1 RDQRRRTGRRAGNRC
16 GRRPVRRRPGRA
28 RPRRPRPR
36 PGGDVRRPP
45 RRCPPTGCGRPR
57 RRRSGPRAESPSTRR
72 SRAGPAQGRGGP
84 TAAPSGR
91 WSMNRMPKILPAA
104 ALVAVLL
111 VAPARAQESDA
122 VVAQLNQQLV
132 ALDANPDTATL
143 AAYERLQARQAL
155 ETLANA
161 RSSQYDVA
169 RYVAERRVQVAEV
182 AARTE
187 AMHRQIDRLERTR
200 SELIVEASR
209 RDAAEARA
217 EAERLRI
224 QARIQAEEAARL
236 RAQATNS
243 AEAMEDIESAL
254 KDIGG
259 AEAARLKA
267 ARAREAEL
275 ARQEAELLR
284 QAEEA
289 SDD

>member
-1 RDQRRRTGRRAGNRC
+1 
-16 GRRPVRRRPGRA
+16 
-28 RPRRPRPR
+28 
-36 PGGDVRRPP
+36 
-45 RRCPPTGCGRPR
+45 
-57 RRRSGPRAESPSTRR
+57 
-72 SRAGPAQGRGGP
+72 
-84 TAAPSGR
+84 
-91 WSMNRMPKILPAA
+91 MNRMPKILPAA

-111 VAPARAQESDA
+111 VAPARAQDSDA

-155 ETLANA
+155 ETLADA

>member
-1 RDQRRRTGRRAGNRC
+1 
-16 GRRPVRRRPGRA
+16 
-28 RPRRPRPR
+28 
-36 PGGDVRRPP
+36 
-45 RRCPPTGCGRPR
+45 
-57 RRRSGPRAESPSTRR
+57 
-72 SRAGPAQGRGGP
+72 
-84 TAAPSGR
+84 
-91 WSMNRMPKILPAA
+91 MNRMPKILPAA

-224 QARIQAEEAARL
+224 QARIQAEEAQRL
-236 RAQATNS
+236 RAT
-243 AEAMEDIESAL
+243 AEAETQARL
-254 KDIGG
+254 KAEEVILDVGG
-259 AEAARLKA
+259 AEARKL
-267 ARAREAEL
+267 REARKRAADL
-275 ARQEAELLR
+275 ARQEAELMAAQ
-284 QAEEA
+284 QAAEA
-289 SDD
+289 AAAEAAAGDQTEN

>member
-1 RDQRRRTGRRAGNRC
+1 
-16 GRRPVRRRPGRA
+16 
-28 RPRRPRPR
+28 
-36 PGGDVRRPP
+36 
-45 RRCPPTGCGRPR
+45 
-57 RRRSGPRAESPSTRR
+57 
-72 SRAGPAQGRGGP
+72 
-84 TAAPSGR
+84 
-91 WSMNRMPKILPAA
+91 MNRMPKILPAA

-155 ETLANA
+155 ETLADA

-224 QARIQAEEAARL
+224 QARIQAEEAQRL
-236 RAQATNS
+236 RAT
-243 AEAMEDIESAL
+243 AEAETQARL
-254 KDIGG
+254 KAEEVILDVGG
-259 AEAARLKA
+259 AEARKL
-267 ARAREAEL
+267 REARKRAADL
-275 ARQEAELLR
+275 ARQEAELMAAQ
-284 QAEEA
+284 QAAEA
-289 SDD
+289 AAAEAAAGDQTEN